1 MEVFWPMVRTQH
13 LLLAAL
19 VVAALNPTTAQ
30 AQQQGAIT
38 GPAKGVICDQ
48 AGPTCYDRMGP
59 SIGLTQT
66 YYGSIAANRLTAEL
80 RNRPTTNDFR
90 LSNGSVCDLRAAA
103 CWSDGWQKTQLAQQ
117 LTLQLFGALPS
128 DNRPGA
134 EGLSGL
140 QTPKPGV
147 VCDPGGQLCYDQVG
161 VSLGLTRE
169 YFGSYAEQSALRNLG
184 GQAPPKQ
191 FRLSN
196 GSACD
201 AMARTCWSDG
211 WNRQRLNVALS
222 NQLFGNGGGGGG
234 AGGGAGGGGST
245 TRLATC
251 SITRWFKTLYRG
263 SCELRENRSS
273 RGRHLQV
280 LLQDG
285 NAYSID
291 RQRGGSYQITD
302 PKGAVYPLQVRDQ
315 GRSISF
321 SWADRLLSVTPQNA
335 PASGLSLGQLID
347 SLLGY

>member
-1 MEVFWPMVRTQH
+1 M
-13 LLLAAL
+13 
-19 VVAALNPTTAQ
+19 
-30 AQQQGAIT
+30 
-38 GPAKGVICDQ
+38 
-48 AGPTCYDRMGP
+48 
-59 SIGLTQT
+59 
-66 YYGSIAANRLTAEL
+66 
-80 RNRPTTNDFR
+80 
-90 LSNGSVCDLRAAA
+90 
-103 CWSDGWQKTQLAQQ
+103 
-117 LTLQLFGALPS
+117 PS
-128 DNRPGA
+128 DNRPGR

-140 QTPKPGV
+140 QTPKAGV
-147 VCDPGGQLCYDQVG
+147 VCDPATQLCYDQVG
-161 VSLGLTRE
+161 LSLGLTRE
-169 YFGSYAEQSALRNLG
+169 YFGAYAEQSALRNLG

-211 WNRQRLNVALS
+211 WNRQRVSVALS
-222 NQLFGNGGGGGG
+222 NQLFGNGGGGS
-234 AGGGAGGGGST
+234 GGGGST
-245 TRLATC
+245 SRLATC

-263 SCELRENRSS
+263 SCELRENRGS

-285 NAYSID
+285 SSYSID
-291 RQRGGSYQITD
+291 RPRGGSYHITD

-321 SWADRLLSVTPQNA
+321 GWADRLLSVTPQNA